1 MDYKAAEHEEA
12 AFVEPVR
19 AENGIVQA
27 SYVDL
32 GEPSI
37 SGSFPCTQQVLIPS
51 TSSRSNLVS
60 CSSQVSVSSSTAG
73 SPRSL
78 VRVLTSGRA
87 SRPRSAGRTGQLA
100 RAGGAFAAKAATA
113 ALSNNA
119 SAPVGGTSSPSTW
132 QRNDSS
138 VRAKMSPGR
147 SPHAV
152 DTSSR
157 PNSTRRNSSPHA
169 PVRTGTGSISARA
182 RSKENSPSPP
192 RVPARPKPIRGS
204 FEAAK
209 PAIHLQGSAHPHP
222 PVLVEV
228 LARIAAALEHR
239 EGVSAEV
246 AAAAAGA
253 IGAAA
258 SAVLAESGGDSCGQA
273 FLLPKQ
279 NGATPDVEQLRAHVD
294 RLEHEV
300 GELRAQVA
308 RRLDSSVHEAM
319 VGRRDINEARVEA
332 TALRSELAELRAQLS
347 PQRASSLPPSAP
359 RGGTSGAAP
368 FR

>member
-138 VRAKMSPGR
+138 AKMSPGR

-169 PVRTGTGSISARA
+169 PVRTGTGSIMQER
-182 RSKENSPSPP
+182 
-192 RVPARPKPIRGS
+192 
-204 FEAAK
+204 
-209 PAIHLQGSAHPHP
+209 
-222 PVLVEV
+222 
-228 LARIAAALEHR
+228 
-239 EGVSAEV
+239 
-246 AAAAAGA
+246 
-253 IGAAA
+253 
-258 SAVLAESGGDSCGQA
+258 
-273 FLLPKQ
+273 
-279 NGATPDVEQLRAHVD
+279 
-294 RLEHEV
+294 
-300 GELRAQVA
+300 
-308 RRLDSSVHEAM
+308 
-319 VGRRDINEARVEA
+319 
-332 TALRSELAELRAQLS
+332 
-347 PQRASSLPPSAP
+347 AP
-359 RGGTSGAAP
+359 RRTVLHHLEYLRGPNQLEVPSRLLSLQSICKAVRTRTLQFSLKCWRGLQLH
-368 FR
+368 

>member
-119 SAPVGGTSSPSTW
+119 SAPVVAR
-132 QRNDSS
+132 Q
-138 VRAKMSPGR
+138 
-147 SPHAV
+147 
-152 DTSSR
+152 
-157 PNSTRRNSSPHA
+157 
-169 PVRTGTGSISARA
+169 ARA
-182 RSKENSPSPP
+182 HGSEMIVP
-192 RVPARPKPIRGS
+192 RKCRLGVHHTRWTHHRGQTL
-204 FEAAK
+204 
-209 PAIHLQGSAHPHP
+209 HG
-222 PVLVEV
+222 V
-228 LARIAAALEHR
+228 IAAL
-239 EGVSAEV
+239 
-246 AAAAAGA
+246 
-253 IGAAA
+253 
-258 SAVLAESGGDSCGQA
+258 
-273 FLLPKQ
+273 
-279 NGATPDVEQLRAHVD
+279 
-294 RLEHEV
+294 
-300 GELRAQVA
+300 
-308 RRLDSSVHEAM
+308 M
-319 VGRRDINEARVEA
+319 
-332 TALRSELAELRAQLS
+332 
-347 PQRASSLPPSAP
+347 PQ
-359 RGGTSGAAP
+359 
-368 FR
+368 